1 MIDPSKYKI
10 YYLSGDMYNGRI
22 VELDGI
28 NNLIIQRQLSFDN
41 TYAIGGVENALGL
54 NSPKQ
59 IEISFDRSYMQKDPL
74 INFTGSS
81 PVLSFWIH
89 NGDGF
94 LSMSNFYLTSYS
106 AAFSVGDLPKIS
118 TRFLSFGEDIRYST
132 VGPTYLYNV
141 NNLIKMSNDL
151 DVPKLNS
158 ISISGLYTDNGIQT
172 DPKKNFNIFSF
183 DYNLSINRQPFYSV
197 GSLTPTEVSLILPI
211 KMNSSINYKLPE
223 RATDLNQ
230 IASSQPPLKINF
242 DIVVSGSK
250 SIFKLPFRNG
260 ILTDNEI
267 KLSSQNTID
276 YKLNLEGLYGL

>member
-10 YYLSGDMYNGRI
+10 YYLSGDRLNGKI

-28 NNLIIQRQLSFDN
+28 NNLIIKRQISFDN
-41 TYAIGGVENALGL
+41 TFAIGGVENALGL
-54 NSPKQ
+54 DSPKQ
-59 IEISFDRSYMQKDPL
+59 IEISFDRSYMQTDPL
-74 INFTGSS
+74 INFTGSN
-81 PVLSFWIH
+81 PILDFWIY

-94 LSMSNFYLTSYS
+94 LSVSNSYLTSYS
-106 AAFSVGDLPKIS
+106 SAFSVGDLPKIS
-118 TRFLSFGEDIRYST
+118 TTFLSFGEDVRYNTS
-132 VGPTYLYNV
+132 GPGYLYNG
-141 NNLIKMSNDL
+141 NLIKMSNDL
-151 DVPKLNS
+151 DIPNINS
-158 ISISGLYTDNGIQT
+158 ISISGLYKNDGSQNNF
-172 DPKKNFNIFSF
+172 KKNYNIFSF

-223 RATDLNQ
+223 KATDLNQ
-230 IASSQPPLKINF
+230 IASSQPTLKIEF

-260 ILTDNEI
+260 VLTDNEI

-276 YKLNLEGLYGL
+276 YKSNFEGLYGI